1 MEPIERL
8 LEIMRRLRDPE
19 TGCPW
24 DRAQD
29 WRSIV
34 PHTLEEAYE
43 VAEAIE
49 NGDMDSLRDELGD
62 LLFQVVY
69 YCQFAREE
77 GRFDFDDVVEAICDK
92 LIRRHPHVFGDE
104 RVKDADSQSR
114 AWEAHKR
121 REREARG
128 NGLLEGVARTLP
140 ALSRARKL
148 QQRAASVGFDWQ
160 EIGPVFDKLHEEIEE
175 LRQALAQ
182 GGPQEAIEEELG
194 DLLFVCVNLARHA
207 GVDPERALRKANR
220 KFERRFAHIERRLRE
235 QGREPSGTP
244 LAVMDALWDEAKE
257 KETEG

>member
-1 MEPIERL
+1 MQPIERL
-8 LEIMRRLRDPE
+8 LDIMRRLRDPE

-49 NGDMDSLRDELGD
+49 NGDMDALRDELGD
-62 LLFQVVY
+62 LLFQVIY

-77 GRFDFDDVVEAICDK
+77 GRFDFADVVEAICDK
-92 LIRRHPHVFGDE
+92 LVRRHPHVFGDE
-104 RVKDADSQSR
+104 RVKDAESQSL

-121 REREARG
+121 RERMARG
-128 NGLLEGVARTLP
+128 GGLLEGVARTLP

-175 LRQALAQ
+175 LRQALAR

-207 GVDPERALRKANR
+207 GVDPERALRQANR

-235 QGREPSGTP
+235 QGREPSDTP

-257 KETEG
+257 EGR